1 MKFTISKEEFLDAIQ
16 QVQHVVGARTTLAI
30 LSNVLLRAKDNVLE
44 LTTTDLDVGVSC
56 TVPCEVIEPGAT
68 TLPARRLAT
77 IIRELPAQEIEVS
90 VDQKNTA
97 SIRSGPSFFKV
108 LGLSSEEF
116 PALPQFDE
124 ARDFQIEQSVLRD
137 CLRKTSYAIST
148 DETRYVLNGI
158 LFSFKNNNLT
168 MVATDGRRLAMV
180 EQEIEFPQSQDID
193 IIVPT
198 KAVNELARLLGDQGE
213 VTIRVSN
220 SQVAFDLGDSL
231 LISKLIDGNY
241 PNYRQ
246 VIPGEAKERIP
257 LEREG
262 FLKAISRVSLL
273 ASDKSNS
280 VKFIFTP
287 GSVEIVASSPD
298 IGEARETLAIN
309 YKGAEIT
316 IAFNP
321 EFTMAPLRN
330 ISADETPVTPSIP
343 DPTSGAIGRIPATSK
358 PPSPRP
364 CRIPETASSLAHPP
378 PPTKHRLSPTT
389 TLLLPHPLPL
399 QPSR

>member
-1 MKFTISKEEFLDAIQ
+1 MKFTISKEEFLGAIQ

-56 TVPCEVIEPGAT
+56 TVPAEVTEDGAT

-77 IIRELPAQEIEVS
+77 IIRELPTEN
-90 VDQKNTA
+90 VDVVVDSKNTA

-116 PALPQFDE
+116 PALPQFDDAKE
-124 ARDFQIEQSVLRD
+124 FKIDQSILKD

-158 LFSFKNNNLT
+158 LFSFKNSNLT

-180 EQEIEFPQSQDID
+180 EQELEFPQSHETD

-198 KAVNELARLLGDQGE
+198 KAVNELARLLRDQGE
-213 VTIRVSN
+213 AIIRVSN
-220 SQVAFDLGDSL
+220 SQVGFDLGDAL
-231 LISKLIDGNY
+231 LVSKLIDGNY

-257 LEREG
+257 LEREP
-262 FLKAISRVSLL
+262 LLRALSRVSLL

-287 GSVEIVASSPD
+287 GNLEIVASSPD

-309 YKGAEIT
+309 YKGTEIT

-330 ISADETPVTPSIP
+330 LSADEVYLHLIDEISPGVVR
-343 DPTSGAIGRIPATSK
+343 SGTGFLYVIMPMRVNA
-358 PPSPRP
+358 
-364 CRIPETASSLAHPP
+364 
-378 PPTKHRLSPTT
+378 
-389 TLLLPHPLPL
+389 
-399 QPSR
+399 